1 MSGKIGSIAA
11 VFVIIT
17 AQAFA
22 ADEPQQ
28 RKVDVVSFWAEQQF
42 DEVAPGGKGAVAI
55 HFEMEKDWHFYA
67 STRTAP
73 GGMNL
78 KFEPNEQGPA
88 SPDSRASRGGSRVLI
103 FSKPIFPKAE
113 WFYDEGLGKKV
124 EVVGGKFTVYLPFDV
139 SGDMI
144 FPPSGVNIIPVEI
157 GIEGAVCTTTQCRVP
172 NFGGIKVEVK
182 IASDAAT
189 SQPKFNLPEPQKP
202 AVLTGQWADYS
213 VWAALILA
221 FVAGLSLN
229 IMPCVWPVLPII
241 VMRLACPEQGRGVEQ
256 AKRGKA
262 ASFAMGLAFCAGVLL
277 FFACLAGANIILQ
290 VFYGEVL
297 QWGDQFRNPGFV
309 AAMAMLLVVLALFM
323 FGLFTV
329 SVPSSIAAKGG
340 EGKGLGGAVG
350 MGFLAAVLST
360 PCSFG
365 ILAAAFAWAQ
375 AQPLGLATLAI
386 MIIGV
391 GMAAPYAILMAVPAL
406 LSRTPKPGRWME
418 LFKQT
423 IGFVLLVIA
432 VKLIAALPGERR
444 MGVLY
449 FALVLSFS
457 VWMWGSWVSY
467 ETTALRKWFVRAV
480 AVVLAVA
487 AGFAF
492 LPGPKPSLVD
502 WQKYDS
508 AAINSALAANK
519 PVLIKFTADWCL
531 SCQVVEKTVYSRRD
545 IAGLIKQK
553 GIVAVKADTTL
564 KDYPATI
571 ALKEL
576 YNEPGVPV
584 SILIVPGKSEPRR
597 WRGLA
602 FGDELKTALEK
613 LQGQ

>member
-1 MSGKIGSIAA
+1 MSRTISGIIVVLA
-11 VFVIIT
+11 VLATGAVAGQT
-17 AQAFA
+17 
-22 ADEPQQ
+22 PQRQ
-28 RKVDVVSFWAEQQF
+28 KVDVVTFWAEQQF
-42 DEVAPGGKGAVAI
+42 DAVAPAGKSAIAV
-55 HFEMEKDWHFYA
+55 HFELDKSWHFYA
-67 STRTAP
+67 SADNAP
-73 GGMNL
+73 SGMNL
-78 KFEPNEQGPA
+78 KFEPNEQ
-88 SPDSRASRGGSRVLI
+88 GSRVLI
-103 FSKPIFPKAE
+103 FSKPIFPKAD
-113 WFYDEGLGKKV
+113 WLYDEGLGKKV
-124 EVVGGKFTVYLPFDV
+124 EVVGGKFTVYLPFSV
-139 SGDMI
+139 AADMI
-144 FPPSGVNIIPVEI
+144 FPPSGVNTIPVDI
-157 GIEGAVCTTTQCRVP
+157 GIEGAVCTETQCRVP
-172 NFGGIKVEVK
+172 NFGRLRTEVK
-182 IASDAAT
+182 IASDAAAA
-189 SQPKFNLPEPQKP
+189 QPKFNLPEPQKST
-202 AVLTGQWADYS
+202 VLTGRWADYS
-213 VWAALILA
+213 VWVALVLA

-241 VMRLACPEQGRGVEQ
+241 VMRLVEQ
-256 AKRGKA
+256 AKQSKGR
-262 ASFAMGLAFCAGVLL
+262 SVIMGLSFCVGILL

-297 QWGDQFRNPGFV
+297 QWGDQFRSPGFIS
-309 AAMAMLLVVLALFM
+309 AMAMLLVVLALFM

-329 SVPSSIAAKGG
+329 SLPSSIAAKSGAG
-340 EGKGLGGAVG
+340 NGLGGAVG
-350 MGFLAAVLST
+350 MGFLAAILST

-391 GMAAPYAILMAVPAL
+391 GMAAPYAILTAAPAL
-406 LSRTPKPGRWME
+406 LRKTPRPGRWME

-457 VWMWGSWVSY
+457 VWMWGSWVGY

-480 AVVLAVA
+480 AVALAIA

-502 WQKYDS
+502 WQKYD
-508 AAINSALAANK
+508 ATAIDSALAANK

-545 IAGLIKQK
+545 IADLIKQK
-553 GIVAVKADTTL
+553 GVVAIKADTTL
-564 KDYPATI
+564 KDYPATS
-571 ALKEL
+571 ALKEI

-584 SILIVPGKSEPRR
+584 SILLVPSGVEGLVPGTKEPAR
-597 WRGLA
+597 WRGIV
-602 FGDELKTALEK
+602 FGDELKSALQK
-613 LQGQ
+613 LPAK

>member
-1 MSGKIGSIAA
+1 MSRRIGSIPA
-11 VFVIIT
+11 VFVLLVAGAVV
-17 AQAFA
+17 AQA
-22 ADEPQQ
+22 PQRQ
-28 RKVDVVSFWAEQQF
+28 KVDVVTFWAEQQF
-42 DEVAPGGKGAVAI
+42 NEVAPGGKSAIAV
-55 HFEMEKDWHFYA
+55 HFELEKDWHFYA
-67 STRTAP
+67 SARTAP

-78 KFEPNEQGPA
+78 KVEPNEQGT
-88 SPDSRASRGGSRVLI
+88 RVLT
-103 FSKPIFPKAE
+103 FSKPIFPRADRL
-113 WFYDEGLGKKV
+113 FDEALGKKV

-139 SGDMI
+139 AAGALQTS
-144 FPPSGVNIIPVEI
+144 SEKIIPIDI
-157 GIEGAVCTTTQCRVP
+157 GIEGAVCTETQCRVP
-172 NFGGIKVEVK
+172 DFGRIRTEVK
-182 IASDAAT
+182 IASEVTPGPA
-189 SQPKFNLPEPQKP
+189 KFNLPEPGTELQQGP
-202 AVLTGQWADYS
+202 WVDYS
-213 VWAALILA
+213 VWAALVLA

-241 VMRLACPEQGRGVEQ
+241 VMRLVEQ
-256 AKRGKA
+256 AKQSKGK
-262 ASFAMGLAFCAGVLL
+262 SVIMGLSFCIGILL

-323 FGLFTV
+323 FGVFTV
-329 SVPSSIAAKGG
+329 SVPSSIAAKSGS
-340 EGKGLGGAVG
+340 GKGFGGAVG
-350 MGFLAAVLST
+350 MGFLAAILST

-375 AQPLGLATLAI
+375 AQPLGLATLGI
-386 MIIGV
+386 MAIGV
-391 GMAAPYAILMAVPAL
+391 GMAVPYLILTAIPAL
-406 LSRTPKPGRWME
+406 LKKTPKPGRWTE

-449 FALVLSFS
+449 FAIVLSFS
-457 VWMWGSWVSY
+457 VWMWGGWVGY
-467 ETTALRKWFVRAV
+467 GTATLRKWAVRVIAI
-480 AVVLAVA
+480 VLAIV

-508 AAINSALAANK
+508 AAIDSALAANK
-519 PVLIKFTADWCL
+519 PVLIKFTAEWCL

-545 IAGLIKQK
+545 IADLIKQK
-553 GIVAVKADTTL
+553 GVVAIKADTTL
-564 KDYPATI
+564 KDHPATI

-584 SILIVPGKSEPRR
+584 SILLVPGQKEPER
-597 WRGLA
+597 WRGLV
-602 FGDELKTALEK
+602 FGDELKLALQK
-613 LQGQ
+613 LPAKTTSKN

>member
-22 ADEPQQ
+22 ADEPQR

-42 DEVAPGGKGAVAI
+42 DAVAPAGKSAIAV
-55 HFEMEKDWHFYA
+55 HFELDRDWHFYA
-67 STRTAP
+67 SARTAP

-78 KFEPNEQGPA
+78 KLDPNQHQAG
-88 SPDSRASRGGSRVLI
+88 VLK
-103 FSKPIFPKAE
+103 FDKPIWPKSE
-113 WFYDEGLGKKV
+113 LYYDEALGKKLDV
-124 EVVGGKFTVYLPFDV
+124 FSDKFTAYLPFSV
-139 SGDMI
+139 STDALATYGQLVVVVDI
-144 FPPSGVNIIPVEI
+144 A
-157 GIEGAVCTTTQCRVP
+157 IEGAVCSQTQCRVP
-172 NFGGIKVEVK
+172 NFGSINTSVK
-182 IASDAAT
+182 IAGDANGQ
-189 SQPKFNLPEPQKP
+189 QPKFTLPEVGARPKVTSGF
-202 AVLTGQWADYS
+202 AGQWASYS
-213 VWAALILA
+213 VWAALVLA

-241 VMRLACPEQGRGVEQ
+241 VMRLVEQ

-309 AAMAMLLVVLALFM
+309 AAMAMFLVVLALFM
-323 FGLFTV
+323 FGVFTV
-329 SVPSSIAAKGG
+329 SVPSSIAAKSGS
-340 EGKGLGGAVG
+340 GKGLGGAVG
-350 MGFLAAVLST
+350 MGFLAAILST

-391 GMAAPYAILMAVPAL
+391 GMAAPYAVLTGVPSL
-406 LSRTPKPGRWME
+406 LKKTPKPGRWME

-457 VWMWGSWVSY
+457 VWMWGSWVGY
-467 ETTALRKWFVRAV
+467 ETTVLRRWFVRAIAV
-480 AVVLAVA
+480 ALAVA

-502 WQKYDS
+502 WQKYD
-508 AAINSALAANK
+508 ATAIDSALAANK

-602 FGDELKTALEK
+602 FGDELKTALGK
-613 LQGQ
+613 LPAKAISEN